1 MWILYGL
8 VILQWI
14 EATKGTSI
22 RPEPGFVG
30 SSLKNVTV
38 PEGRDIILSCTVKN
52 LDEHKVAWIHLDRSA
67 ILTVDKQ
74 VITRNARIGVSHE
87 GRHTWNL
94 HIRDV
99 QRSDSGAYM
108 CQINTAKAKTRMGHL
123 SVVVPPRIEDA
134 QSSSDKVRTEGSDVV
149 LECHA
154 SGSPTPTVTWKRE
167 DGHPINI
174 DKANNISVPHVEGP
188 ILHLNKV
195 SRLDMGAYMC
205 IAKNGV
211 PPIISKLIHLNVD
224 FPPMMW
230 VPAQQLSVYYGSEIT
245 LVCVVEAHPEALT
258 FWMVNGQMSQE
269 VGGIVTEEISGPP
282 KYKTT
287 MKLKIPKVDHRHF
300 ATYTCTAKN
309 PRGDTDGIIVLT
321 ERPSLTS
328 PSTTS
333 TTVTTTTTTKP
344 FNKGQMYGSSLNE
357 FENRH
362 NKRKKDKHLYHYETT
377 SRYEDAHLYG
387 NNSQR
392 VMASIII
399 LLLAIIIRA

>member
-1 MWILYGL
+1 
-8 VILQWI
+8 
-14 EATKGTSI
+14 
-22 RPEPGFVG
+22 
-30 SSLKNVTV
+30 
-38 PEGRDIILSCTVKN
+38 
-52 LDEHKVAWIHLDRSA
+52 
-67 ILTVDKQ
+67 
-74 VITRNARIGVSHE
+74 
-87 GRHTWNL
+87 
-94 HIRDV
+94 
-99 QRSDSGAYM
+99 
-108 CQINTAKAKTRMGHL
+108 
-123 SVVVPPRIEDA
+123 
-134 QSSSDKVRTEGSDVV
+134 
-149 LECHA
+149 
-154 SGSPTPTVTWKRE
+154 
-167 DGHPINI
+167 
-174 DKANNISVPHVEGP
+174 
-188 ILHLNKV
+188 
-195 SRLDMGAYMC
+195 
-205 IAKNGV
+205 
-211 PPIISKLIHLNVD
+211 
-224 FPPMMW
+224 MMW

-328 PSTTS
+328 PTTTS

-377 SRYEDAHLYG
+377 SSNNFSKYVLGYLLNFWFYYRIRGCTFVREQFTTSHGFDYHPFTGNYHQSLNKMFFFFCYYFSKCEDSLLHMSLLRCLIQG
-387 NNSQR
+387 PHPVKQGSRNPDFQK
-392 VMASIII
+392 IIE
-399 LLLAIIIRA
+399 IRDEKLSLFVALFELS